1 MADRVALITG
11 ANGGA
16 GVAITRAFLVDGYTV
31 IGVARKIAS
40 ADFPDAAFVP
50 LPADLLQPDVA
61 GRLAAVAAGIG
72 GRIDAVVHVMG
83 GYAGGAKIWETAD
96 SDWERMLDMNFRS
109 ALWVVRAVVPHMLKA
124 GRGRIIAIGSRQA
137 LEPGATVGAY
147 SVSKAALVAMV
158 RSLAAEVKDSGIT
171 ANAILPGTIDT
182 AANRAAMPGAD
193 ASKWVKPEAIASLA
207 VWLASD
213 AAGDVNG
220 AAIPIYGRG

>member
-1 MADRVALITG
+1 MITG

-124 GRGRIIAIGSRQA
+124 GRGRIIAIG
-137 LEPGATVGAY
+137 
-147 SVSKAALVAMV
+147 
-158 RSLAAEVKDSGIT
+158 
-171 ANAILPGTIDT
+171 
-182 AANRAAMPGAD
+182 
-193 ASKWVKPEAIASLA
+193 
-207 VWLASD
+207 
-213 AAGDVNG
+213 
-220 AAIPIYGRG
+220 

>member
-1 MADRVALITG
+1 M
-11 ANGGA
+11 
-16 GVAITRAFLVDGYTV
+16 
-31 IGVARKIAS
+31 
-40 ADFPDAAFVP
+40 
-50 LPADLLQPDVA
+50 
-61 GRLAAVAAGIG
+61 
-72 GRIDAVVHVMG
+72 
-83 GYAGGAKIWETAD
+83 
-96 SDWERMLDMNFRS
+96 
-109 ALWVVRAVVPHMLKA
+109 
-124 GRGRIIAIGSRQA
+124 
-137 LEPGATVGAY
+137 EPGATVGAY